1 MSKLEG
7 TLLLKKQ
14 VADIVSMAVLDFKDQ
29 FKNLDLEMIQKDYH
43 YIIYLMNFIESKCN
57 KKDLMSPENE
67 DKVDKNEILK
77 SIIKGIFPNITPDE
91 FVVIESII
99 DIALSQKLVKAK
111 KGIVVKCFSYLKK
124 KVLG

>member
-14 VADIVSMAVLDFKDQ
+14 IADIVSMAILDFKDQ
-29 FKNLDLEMIQKDYH
+29 FKNLDVEMIQKDYH
-43 YIIYLMNFIESKCN
+43 YIIYLMNFIERKCE
-57 KKDLMSPENE
+57 KKELMSPENL
-67 DKVDKNEILK
+67 DKIDKNEILK
-77 SIIKGIFPNITPDE
+77 LIIRGIFPNITPAE
-91 FVVIESII
+91 LVVIEAII

-111 KGIVVKCFSYLKK
+111 KGVVAKVFGFFKK